1 MISVGNIRK
10 ENIIRMP
17 MNGQNE
23 ILTYGFDS
31 TPLFT
36 YTMIGLT
43 TIVIAYATMTDDG
56 DNLPDFLKSSYTD
69 ATAVGGSH
77 PVQNNST
84 NAILN
89 KNKKKNR
96 KTIRKR

>member
-10 ENIIRMP
+10 ENIIKMP

-36 YTMIGLT
+36 YSMIGLT
-43 TIVIAYATMTDDG
+43 TIVIAYATMIDD
-56 DNLPDFLKSSYTD
+56 DDKLPTFLKSSYTD
-69 ATAVGGSH
+69 ASTVGGSY
-77 PVQNNST
+77 PVENKNNNGMLS
-84 NAILN
+84 
-89 KNKKKNR
+89 KNKKKHR